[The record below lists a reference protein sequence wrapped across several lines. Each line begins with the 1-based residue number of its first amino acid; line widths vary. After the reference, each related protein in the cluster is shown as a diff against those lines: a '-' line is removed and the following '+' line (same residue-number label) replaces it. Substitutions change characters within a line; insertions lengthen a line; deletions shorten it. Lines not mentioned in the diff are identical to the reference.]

1 VVAAVERR
9 GKALGRLRLEVI
21 PDFGSAKMPAFA
33 RPRIVEG
40 SMIFTDEMT
49 VFSSLGKA
57 GDNHVV
63 DVD

>member
-1 VVAAVERR
+1 
-9 GKALGRLRLEVI
+9 
-21 PDFGSAKMPAFA
+21 MPAFA